1 MIDAFIQY
9 FAEMTPLRLCVLLG
23 TLTGLVVMVLQVIQ
37 HIALWYFNI
46 ISATLLAINFFAT
59 EVYAYAVFQIYY
71 VVVSVYG
78 LYEWK
83 RGRSNEDS
91 ELPIQL
97 MKVKDWLIALAVI
110 VGGTLVMANFL
121 WLLGSDIAFVD
132 AMITVISAVATFL
145 LTKKFLQYWYF
156 WIVADSM
163 YVALVISYGQS
174 DLYPTVLLYSCYI
187 ISAIIGIFEW
197 RKMYKKQTEERKLEM

>member
-1 MIDAFIQY
+1 
-9 FAEMTPLRLCVLLG
+9 
-23 TLTGLVVMVLQVIQ
+23 MVLQVLQ

-83 RGRSNEDS
+83 RGRSTDDS

-97 MKVKDWLIALAVI
+97 MKVKDWMIALAVI
-110 VGGTLVMANFL
+110 VGGTLVVSNFL

-132 AMITVISAVATFL
+132 ALITVISAVATFL

-156 WIVADSM
+156 WIVADSI
-163 YVALVISYGQS
+163 YIALVFYYGQS
-174 DLYPTVLLYSCYI
+174 DLYPTVILYACYV
-187 ISAIIGIFEW
+187 ISAIIGIIEW
-197 RKMYKKQTEERKLEM
+197 RKMYRKQELVEAKS

>member
-1 MIDAFIQY
+1 MIDVITQY

-23 TLTGLVVMVLQVIQ
+23 TLTGLVVMVLQVLQ

-83 RGRSNEDS
+83 RGRSTDDS

-97 MKVKDWLIALAVI
+97 MKVKDWMIALAVI
-110 VGGTLVMANFL
+110 VGGTLVVSNFL

-132 AMITVISAVATFL
+132 ALITVISAVATFL

-156 WIVADSM
+156 WIVADSI
-163 YVALVISYGQS
+163 YIALVFYYGQS
-174 DLYPTVLLYSCYI
+174 DLYPTVILYACYV
-187 ISAIIGIFEW
+187 ISAIIGIIEW
-197 RKMYKKQTEERKLEM
+197 RKMYRKQELVEAKS

>member
-1 MIDAFIQY
+1 MIDVITQY

-23 TLTGLVVMVLQVIQ
+23 TLTGLVVMVLQVLQ

-83 RGRSNEDS
+83 HGRTDENSDT
-91 ELPIQL
+91 PIRL
-97 MKVKDWLIALAVI
+97 MRAKDLIASVAVC
-110 VGGTLVMANFL
+110 VGGALVLAHVLHAFGSEMAM
-121 WLLGSDIAFVD
+121 VD
-132 AMITVISAVATFL
+132 ALITVISAVATFL

-163 YVALVISYGQS
+163 YIALVISYGQS

-197 RKMYKKQTEERKLEM
+197 RKMYKKQVGDRS

>member
-23 TLTGLVVMVLQVIQ
+23 TLAGLVVMVLQVLQ

-83 RGRSNEDS
+83 RGRSTDDS

-97 MKVKDWLIALAVI
+97 MKVKDWMIALAVI
-110 VGGTLVMANFL
+110 VGGTLVVSNFL

-132 AMITVISAVATFL
+132 ALITVISAVATFL

-156 WIVADSM
+156 WIVADSI
-163 YVALVISYGQS
+163 YIALVFYYGQS
-174 DLYPTVLLYSCYI
+174 DLYPTVILYACYV
-187 ISAIIGIFEW
+187 ISAIIGIIEW
-197 RKMYKKQTEERKLEM
+197 RKMYRKQELVEAKS

>member
-23 TLTGLVVMVLQVIQ
+23 TLTGLVVMVLQVLQ

-83 RGRSNEDS
+83 RGRSTDDS

-97 MKVKDWLIALAVI
+97 MKVKDWMIALAVI
-110 VGGTLVMANFL
+110 VAGTLVMANFL

-132 AMITVISAVATFL
+132 ALITVISAVATFL

-156 WIVADSM
+156 WIVADSI
-163 YVALVISYGQS
+163 YIALVFYYGQS
-174 DLYPTVLLYSCYI
+174 DLYPTIILYACYV
-187 ISAIIGIFEW
+187 ISAIIGIIEW
-197 RKMYKKQTEERKLEM
+197 RKMYRKQELVEAKS

>member
-23 TLTGLVVMVLQVIQ
+23 TLTGLVVMVLQVLQ

-71 VVVSVYG
+71 VVVSAYG
-78 LYEWK
+78 LYSWK
-83 RGRSNEDS
+83 HGRTNDDS
-91 ELPIQL
+91 EMPIQL
-97 MKVKDWLIALAVI
+97 MTVKDWIITLAVI
-110 VGGTLVMANFL
+110 VGGTLVVSNFL

-132 AMITVISAVATFL
+132 ALITVISAVATFL

-156 WIVADSM
+156 WIVADSI
-163 YVALVISYGQS
+163 YIALVFYYGQS
-174 DLYPTVLLYSCYI
+174 DLYPTVILYACYV
-187 ISAIIGIFEW
+187 ISAIIGIIEW
-197 RKMYKKQTEERKLEM
+197 RKMYRKQELVEAKS